1 MPASRIWTIGHS
13 TRSADEFLQL
23 LQTNTIDGLA
33 DVRTIPKSR
42 RHPHFGGAA
51 LAARLKEN
59 GIEYRHFAPLGGLR
73 KPRPDS
79 PNGAWRNQAFRGYA
93 DHMMTPDFAAGV
105 DELLEFGERRN
116 VAVMCAEAVWWQ
128 CHRMLLSDALV
139 ARDSGRAAH
148 HEPSRQ
154 ILAAA
159 ASTDSLR
166 ANPRGPAST
175 GTPPWRDLINRVGDE
190 EVSFHEK
197 NEFLLILLASVCIT
211 PSRTS
216 SCNAGTRCSEKSRRD
231 RTGV

>member
-42 RHPHFGGAA
+42 RHPHFGGVA

-105 DELLEFGERRN
+105 DELLEFGERCN

-139 ARDSGRAAH
+139 AREVDVQH
-148 HEPSRQ
+148 
-154 ILAAA
+154 IM
-159 ASTDSLR
+159 SLR
-166 ANPRGPAST
+166 GKSSLQPHRLTLFAQIRADRQVWYPA
-175 GTPPWRDLINRVGDE
+175 LV
-190 EVSFHEK
+190 
-197 NEFLLILLASVCIT
+197 
-211 PSRTS
+211 
-216 SCNAGTRCSEKSRRD
+216 
-231 RTGV
+231 